1 MGIGSLVCIINLPI
15 APNDN
20 ILMNWAVWT
29 KELRILVGSDF
40 FSNPETF
47 IVKAT
52 LAPGNSFLF

>member
-20 ILMNWAVWT
+20 ISMKLGCMD
-29 KELRILVGSDF
+29 KGIEDLIGSDF
-40 FSNPETF
+40 FSNLETF
-47 IVKAT
+47 IVKAI